1 MFFYYLQLEVGP
13 LAGTLTEA
21 IRVARGQPD
30 APD

>member
-21 IRVARGQPD
+21 IRAARGPMD
-30 APD
+30 VPG

>member
-1 MFFYYLQLEVGP
+1 MFFYYLQFEVGP

-21 IRVARGQPD
+21 IGAARGQPD